1 VVLKSKDS
9 LKEQQVHIQEMERW
23 RKTFEPLYQKS
34 KMSENTRD
42 YQASIILELQY
53 LTLWIATTH
62 TLDALEGEE
71 VAFDNSR
78 LKFAEIVRL
87 ATILLD
93 KSDITYT
100 FDIESICFLGYVASK
115 CRDPLIRREA
125 IRLLSYKPRR
135 EGVWD
140 SLVDAKFCAW
150 FMNVEEEGMV
160 DGFIPEHSR
169 AREIVVKLDP
179 QGGRAEISCQLPV
192 KDVPGA
198 MRAKETVITW

>member
-34 KMSENTRD
+34 KMSENIRD
-42 YQASIILELQY
+42 CQASIILELQY

-71 VAFDNSR
+71 VAFDKSR

-100 FDIESICFLGYVASK
+100 FDFESICFLGYVASK

-140 SLVDAKFCAW
+140 SLVVAKFCAW

-169 AREIVVKLDP
+169 ARDIVVKLDP
-179 QGGRAEISCQLPV
+179 QGGSAEISCRLPV
-192 KDVPGA
+192 KDVQGA
-198 MRAKETVITW
+198 MRRKETVITW